1 MKHTS
6 VILNTPIEF
15 VNITRINPFISQ
27 VQIKVC
33 WVGEQPNRNKSIITK
48 DVAKELANSLP
59 GSPIVGY
66 YNEEKEDFE
75 GHERALEIKNGK
87 ITFKD
92 TTRPYGFVDLGAKV
106 WFQRFLDDGQFE
118 REYLMTEGW
127 IWTGQYPEAR
137 RIVERGNNQ
146 SMELDEETLDAT
158 WTKNQNGAPQFFI
171 INEGF
176 ISKLCTLGE
185 DTEPCFE
192 TASITKPIIEFS
204 LGEDFK
210 EQVYSMMN
218 EIKELLNKGGTEQM
232 TEQEVIETGA
242 AVEEPVAANENP
254 NNEENLDNNEQQPSV
269 ENEEVIETEFEEK
282 KCPECGK
289 PLNECTCEEEPKRTY
304 NLEEVVEYAEL
315 QTQYADLES
324 RFNALQEENTRLTN
338 ELAPLVE
345 FKRAADKK
353 EKEAMIDTF
362 YMLSDEDKKDV
373 VDNIDKYSVDEIE
386 AKLSIIC
393 VRNKVSFSNLDENKP
408 QAPTTYNLDNTIDDD
423 AMLPEWVKAA
433 LEVAKNNNI

>member
-1 MKHTS
+1 
-6 VILNTPIEF
+6 
-15 VNITRINPFISQ
+15 
-27 VQIKVC
+27 
-33 WVGEQPNRNKSIITK
+33 
-48 DVAKELANSLP
+48 
-59 GSPIVGY
+59 
-66 YNEEKEDFE
+66 
-75 GHERALEIKNGK
+75 
-87 ITFKD
+87 
-92 TTRPYGFVDLGAKV
+92 
-106 WFQRFLDDGQFE
+106 
-118 REYLMTEGW
+118 MTEGW

-158 WTKNQNGAPQFFI
+158 WTKNQNGVPQFFI

-242 AVEEPVAANENP
+242 AVEEPTSVVEEPVAANENP

-289 PLNECTCEEEPKRTY
+289 PLNECTCEEEPKKTY

-338 ELAPLVE
+338 ELTPLVE